1 VTLKVSETALAVAVG
16 VPVIAPVLVFSVSPA
31 GSVPLVN
38 DHVYGVVPP
47 VAASVVEYA
56 VPTVPLGNDEVVI
69 DRVAGAIVRLS
80 VADLVCAGLLESVA
94 VKVSEV
100 AVAVAVGVPLIR
112 PVEPFRVS
120 PAGSVPLVN
129 DHV

>member
-1 VTLKVSETALAVAVG
+1 MTLKVSETALAVAVG